1 MAEYYCTPMCRFNSL
16 SCFHVISPSA
26 VISSRYGLSS
36 DMRYV
41 LELSEKASDNFILM
55 FEYSF
60 QKFVYLEAFS

>member
-1 MAEYYCTPMCRFNSL
+1 
-16 SCFHVISPSA
+16 
-26 VISSRYGLSS
+26 
-36 DMRYV
+36 MRYV